1 METVN
6 GPVLYGVV
14 LSADFV
20 DEAPEK
26 RHTPQLA
33 EKEREKEDQTTVVW
47 FPLQTVIFR
56 IES

>member
-26 RHTPQLA
+26 RGYTYH
-33 EKEREKEDQTTVVW
+33 KMTTENYHARSSNLLNYQIIGKV
-47 FPLQTVIFR
+47 
-56 IES
+56 

>member
-1 METVN
+1 MQFNGISIGFRMETVN

-26 RHTPQLA
+26 RGYTYHKMTTENYHARSSNILA
-33 EKEREKEDQTTVVW
+33 
-47 FPLQTVIFR
+47 
-56 IES
+56 